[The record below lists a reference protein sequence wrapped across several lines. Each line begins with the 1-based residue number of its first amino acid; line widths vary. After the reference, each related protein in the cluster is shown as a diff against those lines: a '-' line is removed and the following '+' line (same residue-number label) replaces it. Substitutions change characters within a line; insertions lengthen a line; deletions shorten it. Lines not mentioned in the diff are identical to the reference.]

1 MSFRPYTAIKST
13 GLQFNYTNASGYSIP
28 KGTPVKIRTDGNIDF
43 INVSVEHDIMSFGGI
58 TSSDSDNGQK
68 SGVVTAGRIEN
79 VVTTF
84 EFGDAV
90 YIGKDGLLT
99 NVGPSFGV
107 AGFVSGD
114 FVFRVGTIAKNETN
128 PLSQDLILE
137 STLVGQL

>member
-1 MSFRPYTAIKST
+1 MGYRPYSAIKSS
-13 GLQFNYTNASGYSIP
+13 GIEFAYSNGSGYPIQ
-28 KGTPVKIRTDGNIDF
+28 KGTPIKIRTDGNIDF

-58 TSSDSDNGQK
+58 TSTDSNNGQK
-68 SGVVTAGRIEN
+68 SGVVTTGRIEN

-84 EFGDAV
+84 AFGDAV

-107 AGFVSGD
+107 AGFVAGD